1 MWVPFIIE
9 YYLWLFAFV
18 QKVLEDISDRGIK
31 DETVMIKIGN
41 VPTQYKNKYAFD
53 LIQQLANNYNFTII
67 RVYGPGDHVKGLIDS
82 ISSFGCKSILR
93 RDIGNDVWFSISEE
107 TPDYLALRGD
117 NTMRNTVISLSEL
130 ESTQTNKFSGYE
142 IKGCMI
148 MHLLVFKPDTKFV
161 LAREL
166 FYSFFYFF
174 RMRLYLNISANL
186 AILH

>member
-1 MWVPFIIE
+1 M
-9 YYLWLFAFV
+9 
-18 QKVLEDISDRGIK
+18 
-31 DETVMIKIGN
+31 
-41 VPTQYKNKYAFD
+41 
-53 LIQQLANNYNFTII
+53 QQLANNYNFTVI
-67 RVYGPGDHVKGLIDS
+67 RVYGPGAHVKGLIDS
-82 ISSFGCKSILR
+82 ISSFCCKSILR
-93 RDIGNDVWFSISEE
+93 RDIIGNDVWFSISEE

-130 ESTQTNKFSGYE
+130 ESTQTNKLSGYE